1 MASDTV
7 KCPHCEC
14 RVRLD
19 EVEKEDGICPECGQ
33 LVMASNLA
41 YDFPDESDDFDEMNG
56 EFEDDENDD
65 DISDDEDDENPDMLD
80 ELNDELE
87 IDDPEMQEEMPSG
100 GARRGRPGR
109 KKRR

>member
-1 MASDTV
+1 MASDTI

-41 YDFPDESDDFDEMNG
+41 YDFPDESDDLDDLNNEYEDE
-56 EFEDDENDD
+56 ENDD
-65 DISDDEDDENPDMLD
+65 DIITDDEDENPDMLD
-80 ELNDELE
+80 ELNDDLD
-87 IDDPEMQEEMPSG
+87 IDDPDMADAPHSSG
-100 GARRGRPGR
+100 RRGRPS
-109 KKRR
+109 KKRS